1 MTLGCRVYS
10 PGHGGAGVC
19 LVVHAGDYRLMLDC
33 GLSSLDP
40 YFDLTPPAD
49 AVVCSHAH
57 PQHGRG
63 LLALHRGFPDLP
75 IYASEVTRRLLPL
88 NWPVE
93 PGLTGLGT
101 ILPWRVPVP
110 LTETV
115 TVELIPAG
123 HLPGAALVWVQ
134 YQTPE
139 RVCSLLYTGN
149 CFLANT
155 RLTEGLRLEELRGLH
170 PDVLILDGT
179 AGTRKYPRRKQQ
191 EQQLAE
197 LVVWSLTQGQRVW
210 IGAEAI
216 GTAQEILLVLR
227 THYLLTGRPVKIGV
241 APAIARGCDCL
252 LELLA
257 FLPEP
262 VQNFARHQSLFW
274 DHRVY
279 PQSYRWGEEPP
290 ELFDIVLA
298 DTWPEPGLL
307 AHPGDWLVLWPQ
319 GEPVPSPLAH
329 QPYVLQAHNDGVA
342 TLQLIHTL
350 RPQHVVLVDGALS
363 DLGDLA
369 ALEEVR
375 NRYHVHIPQ
384 AGAWLDLP
392 LGMPLVSI
400 PPPEHTGSYEG
411 ELTETGTGVRI
422 DLPQTI
428 TSDPRWVHF
437 AATGLVEAR
446 WQGEELLL
454 RGLSPQ
460 EVLAAPP
467 TPARSCAHCRFY
479 RGQRCTQPD
488 SPLMGLQVAPE
499 GYCDAFAPQGGM

>member
-19 LVVHAGDYRLMLDC
+19 LVVQVGAYRLMLDC
-33 GLSSLDP
+33 GLSQLDP
-40 YFDLTPPAD
+40 YFDLEPPAD

-57 PQHGRG
+57 PQQGRG

-75 IYASEVTRRLLPL
+75 IYTSGVTQALLPL
-88 NWPVE
+88 NWPPE

-101 ILPWRVPVP
+101 VLPWRLPVH
-110 LTETV
+110 LAADL

-123 HLPGAALVWVQ
+123 HLPGAALVWLQ
-134 YQTPE
+134 HHTPE
-139 RVCSLLYTGN
+139 RTFSLLYTGN

-155 RLTEGLRLEELRGLH
+155 RLTEGLRLEDVGGIR
-170 PDVLILDGT
+170 PDVLVLDGT

-191 EQQLAE
+191 EQQLVE
-197 LVVWSLTQGQRVW
+197 TVVWGLTQGQRVW
-210 IGAEAI
+210 IVAGGI
-216 GTAQEILLVLR
+216 GEAQEILLVLR

-241 APAIARGCDCL
+241 DGVVARGCDSL
-252 LELLA
+252 LELLV

-274 DHRVY
+274 DDRVY
-279 PQSYRWGEEPP
+279 PQSYRWQGESPD
-290 ELFDIVLA
+290 LFDIMIA
-298 DTWPEPGLL
+298 STWPDFGLVN
-307 AHPGDWLVLWPQ
+307 PTDWLVLWPE
-319 GEPVPSPLAH
+319 GEPCPLDLPSQTYLLP
-329 QPYVLQAHNDGVA
+329 AHNDGVA

-350 RPQHVVLVDGALS
+350 RPQHLVLVHGAPNY
-363 DLGDLA
+363 LGDMA
-369 ALEEVR
+369 GLEEIR
-375 NRYHVHIPQ
+375 NRYHVHVPQ

-392 LGMPLVSI
+392 VGLPLVSS
-400 PPPEHTGSYEG
+400 PPPEQGGNYEG
-411 ELTETGTGVRI
+411 ELAETGSGIRI
-422 DLPQTI
+422 ELPQTL
-428 TSDPRWVHF
+428 TSDPRWLNF
-437 AATGLVEAR
+437 GATGLVEAR

-460 EVLAAPP
+460 EVLAPPP
-467 TPARSCAHCRFY
+467 TGARTCAHCRFY

-499 GYCDAFAPQGGM
+499 GYCAAFQSIVP

>member
-19 LVVHAGDYRLMLDC
+19 LVLQVGDYRLMLDC
-33 GLSSLDP
+33 GLSGLDP
-40 YFDLTPPAD
+40 YFDLEPPAD
-49 AVVCSHAH
+49 WVICSHAH

-75 IYASEVTRRLLPL
+75 IYTSAVTRALLPL

-101 ILPWRVPVP
+101 VLPWRLPVP
-110 LTETV
+110 LAADL

-123 HLPGAALVWVQ
+123 HLPGAALVWLQ
-134 YQTPE
+134 YKTPE
-139 RVCSLLYTGN
+139 RTYSVLYTGN
-149 CFLANT
+149 CFLSNT
-155 RLTEGLRLEELRGLH
+155 RLTEGLRLEELRGIH
-170 PDVLILDGT
+170 PDVLILDGW

-191 EQQLAE
+191 EQQLVE
-197 LVVWSLTQGQRVW
+197 QVVWGLTQGQRVW
-210 IGAEAI
+210 ITAGGIGA
-216 GTAQEILLVLR
+216 AQEILLLLR

-241 APAIARGCDCL
+241 DAVVARGCDGL

-274 DHRVY
+274 DDRIY
-279 PQSYRWGEEPP
+279 PQTYRWQEQAP
-290 ELFDIVLA
+290 EVFNIMIASTL
-298 DTWPEPGLL
+298 PEVELL
-307 AHPGDWLVLWPQ
+307 TSPEWLVLWPA
-319 GEPVPSPLAH
+319 GEALPVAIPH
-329 QPYVLQAHNDGVA
+329 QTYVLHAHNDGVA
-342 TLQLIHTL
+342 ALQLIHTL
-350 RPQHVVLVDGALS
+350 RPQHLVLVHGEPTY
-363 DLGDLA
+363 LGDLA
-369 ALEEVR
+369 GLEEIR
-375 NRYHVHIPQ
+375 NRYHVHVPQ

-392 LGMPLVSI
+392 VGMPLVSS
-400 PPPEHTGSYEG
+400 PPPEHGGSYEG

-422 DLPQTI
+422 ELPQTV
-428 TSDPRWVHF
+428 TGDPRWGNL

-446 WQGEELLL
+446 WQGEELLI
-454 RGLSPQ
+454 RGLSPR
-460 EVLAAPP
+460 EVLAVPP
-467 TPARSCAHCRFY
+467 TPERSCVHCRFY

-499 GYCDAFAPQGGM
+499 GYCDAFAPQK